1 MLTVLDVDQLEGE
14 EVDGIAVLL
23 VLRVVIFLA
32 VGTELEEV
40 VMVVDREEEVEDF
53 DDVGV

>member
-1 MLTVLDVDQLEGE
+1 MLAVLDVDQLEGE